1 MRAPRRQ
8 LPAYRSHHADGWA
21 RVQLRDDG
29 VVRGALMEDD
39 EMYVLEASD
48 VLNRLA
54 GASAA
59 QRRRLGEAAQVVYRH
74 SETPRDEHWHWLE
87 EMRLRGKQARVERRR
102 RLGHV
107 SDLPTQLLQ
116 SGLGETDPA
125 VATGPFALMDGC
137 PVTPMGANIGIIS
150 DKGFTAL
157 YGSCEAVELEVESLM
172 NLVNALYTDMTNLQL
187 AVVYL
192 VCNGAGSGDNFEAEG
207 PNDEPLF
214 FGQRTCTRWDDNS
227 GSGGLQ
233 SSKSKNEDGSEGELI
248 QGVNDVDIVLSSF
261 SKWVGMYAP
270 TSAGKRIASWQLL
283 TDCFPTGGLTGLA
296 YTNAACWVGSTKYRM
311 KKNGKCKSAKD
322 GGPCAYKYV
331 GKRGKRA
338 SPVVADGTCD
348 EESWLP
354 CQAAVGLSSAGTSL
368 FRTLAHEIGHNFGS
382 SHTFDAGGLMSYRT
396 DIPFFDNHQIC
407 TNLMQIIDGGQTQRG
422 AETNCDADGED
433 CCLYNQEPTGVCG
446 DGVVQPGEACDDGN
460 SSDGD
465 GCSAACEVECGF
477 ACEKKSEGLRIF
489 STCTRHCGDGVVQ
502 WELGEECDDDSKCC
516 DGCRL
521 SPSHAAECS
530 GECLSRI
537 HI

>member
-1 MRAPRRQ
+1 
-8 LPAYRSHHADGWA
+8 
-21 RVQLRDDG
+21 
-29 VVRGALMEDD
+29 
-39 EMYVLEASD
+39 
-48 VLNRLA
+48 
-54 GASAA
+54 
-59 QRRRLGEAAQVVYRH
+59 
-74 SETPRDEHWHWLE
+74 
-87 EMRLRGKQARVERRR
+87 MRLRGKQARGERRR

-107 SDLPTQLLQ
+107 SDLPTQLVQ

-137 PVTPMGANIGIIS
+137 PSTPMGANIGIIS

-396 DIPFFDNHQIC
+396 DIPFFDTHQIC

-422 AETNCDADGED
+422 AETNCDADGETAASTTRNLRG
-433 CCLYNQEPTGVCG
+433 CAATASCSPAGVRRRQHERRRRLLG
-446 DGVVQPGEACDDGN
+446 RVQ
-460 SSDGD
+460 
-465 GCSAACEVECGF
+465 VECGF
-477 ACEKKSEGLRIF
+477 ACEEVGRAAHLLDVHAPLRRRRRSGNSARSATTRASATAAASRRRATPVLGRCDADCRSRPTAGRAPRRTAPPPASASAPSALRGSRS
-489 STCTRHCGDGVVQ
+489 STRSPASSSTR
-502 WELGEECDDDSKCC
+502 W
-516 DGCRL
+516 R
-521 SPSHAAECS
+521 A
-530 GECLSRI
+530 R
-537 HI
+537 